1 MAEQSAQ
8 QEPSMEEILAS
19 IRRIISEDG
28 EEEAAGEQAAAPSG
42 PTAVEDAPAPAE
54 EPEEESVEALEAV
67 PEQEEAVAE
76 EPEPEEAAEA
86 VTEEA
91 EAAIEEPEPQAASAS
106 EDNVATAEDVADI
119 FGAPDEAPAVQEDDG
134 DDVLELTDVVPETA
148 EGEPI
153 VSHMTEAAT
162 SEHLRALSG
171 LMVRSYP
178 GSENTLEGLVREML
192 KPMLREWLDANLPTL
207 VEQLVNREI
216 ARIAGREK

>member
-28 EEEAAGEQAAAPSG
+28 EEEAAGEQADAPAG
-42 PTAVEDAPAPAE
+42 PTAVEDVPAG
-54 EPEEESVEALEAV
+54 EPEEEPADAMEAATEPEEEPVEDPAPV
-67 PEQEEAVAE
+67 PEPAEASAGEAQAPFE
-76 EPEPEEAAEA
+76 EPEPDSAAPAEA
-86 VTEEA
+86 
-91 EAAIEEPEPQAASAS
+91 
-106 EDNVATAEDVADI
+106 NVATAEDVADV
-119 FGAPDEAPAVQEDDG
+119 FDTVEAAPAMQEDDG
-134 DDVLELTDVVPETA
+134 EDVLELTDVVPDPA
-148 EGEPI
+148 QGDPI

-192 KPMLREWLDANLPTL
+192 KPMLREWLDANLPSL